1 MAFVLHASR
10 TTYTKIPVRILFTVP
25 RLFGGL
31 TVLTYK
37 RLAGNLGLTLL
48 ALFQIVLTVGL
59 LSSAGFFAQ
68 AVDRVI
74 LQQELDALSS
84 RTGRPPFTTRVYF
97 FPSSRKPMD
106 VPAAERA
113 GRSVAATLSS
123 EIGLP
128 IYEVGV
134 HLESGSMMMLTPE
147 GDERYGTEGK
157 FLTQVDLVYL
167 ADVAPEL
174 EITAG
179 AVWEDPTG
187 DGASTGILPVLMHDN
202 LAADMGVLPG
212 EKFRVAPTAALP
224 GTEVE
229 IVGLWRARDPD
240 DTFWFR
246 PPDISMKEALF
257 VRRADY
263 LQRVQPMVAGGS
275 RFASWR
281 ISLDDSTLNPAYA
294 AAYARGF
301 EKGMTIIGKYLP
313 GANLDVSPLD
323 PLKEFVQRQ
332 TTLTVLLLSMNVPA
346 IAFLLYFLVLISG
359 IIARSQ
365 QRETS
370 VLVSRGAGTMRVLW
384 LVLVEEWLLFLLGVP
399 LGLGLGMLIARGMG
413 YTDSFL
419 AFTARDPMPVSLQG
433 VDVWL
438 IVVALVLALI
448 ARLLPAVPA
457 ARASIVDYESAY
469 ARPDKGPLW
478 RRAYLDFLLI
488 VPTVYAYQ
496 QLGQQEAFALLA
508 QEDASELYSDPLLIL
523 APALVIL
530 TVSLL
535 IMRLFSPLMNLLDKL
550 AGLLPGTVFHLA
562 LRQLGRQGHSYLNP
576 LLLVIICLG
585 LGIYTHSLAAS
596 MDEWLV
602 DRIKYQAGGDF
613 RFQPITEGETGGDW
627 TPELSWFTERFD
639 AERAIRVGNYGMRIE
654 GISSTRRKTKRMMG
668 VDRAEFS
675 SVSWFRHDFADDS
688 LGGLMNRLAAA
699 PEAVL
704 VSRAF
709 LAEHLLRVG
718 DRLDLWVIL
727 EPGISIHTDFVI
739 SGVYDYF
746 PTVEQDE
753 IVIIANLD
761 YLHLIGG
768 AIYPYEIWLRAPGN
782 EQGEEVRR
790 KLRIGG
796 IETVRWHDVVG
807 SLIKEKAQLERVGVF
822 GALTVGFLAAAL
834 MAVLAF
840 LMHSYASLRERFYQ
854 FGVLRAI
861 GALRRQLIIQLAVE
875 YAVLVIYG
883 TATGAVIGVWV
894 SVLFTPFFRSAADSK
909 AILPP
914 MLPVIAEGEITQ
926 LTLIFIAVM
935 VFVIVAATAQATQRR
950 IFEVMR
956 VGQA

>member
-1 MAFVLHASR
+1 MR
-10 TTYTKIPVRILFTVP
+10 TLFTVP
-25 RLFGGL
+25 RLIGGL
-31 TVLTYK
+31 TYLTLK
-37 RLAGNLGLTLL
+37 RLAGNPGLTLL

-74 LQQELDALSS
+74 LQEELDALST
-84 RTGRPPFTTRVYF
+84 RTGRPPFSTRVYF

-113 GRSVAATLSS
+113 GRSVATTLSS

-128 IYEVGV
+128 IDEVGV
-134 HLESGSMMMLTPE
+134 HLESGSMMMLAPE
-147 GDERYGTEGK
+147 GDERYGEGSS
-157 FLTQVDLVYL
+157 FLTQVNLVYL

-179 AVWEDPTG
+179 AVWQDAA
-187 DGASTGILPVLMHDN
+187 GAGVSTNLLPVLMHDN
-202 LAADMGVLPG
+202 LAAEMGVLPG
-212 EKFRVAPTAALP
+212 ERFRVAPTSALP
-224 GTEVE
+224 GIEVE

-263 LQRVQPMVAGGS
+263 VQWVQPMVAGSS

-281 ISLDDSTLNPAYA
+281 ISLDDSTLNPAFA

-301 EKGMTIIGKYLP
+301 EKGMSIIGKYLP

-323 PLKEFVQRQ
+323 PLKDFVQRQ

-346 IAFLLYFLVLISG
+346 IGFLLYFLVLISG

-370 VLVSRGAGTMRVLW
+370 VLVSRGAGTVRVLW
-384 LVLVEEWLLFLLGVP
+384 LVLVEEWLLILLGVP
-399 LGLGLGMLIARGMG
+399 LGLGAGMLIARGMG

-419 AFTARDPMPVSLQG
+419 DFIARDPLPVSWQG

-438 IVVALVLALI
+438 IAAALALAFI
-448 ARLLPAVPA
+448 ARLLPAVAA
-457 ARASIVDYESAY
+457 ARTSIVEYETAY

-508 QEDASELYSDPLLIL
+508 QGNASELYSDPLLVL

-530 TVSLL
+530 TASLL
-535 IMRLFSPLMNLLDKL
+535 IMRFFSPLMNLLDKL
-550 AGLLPGTVFHLA
+550 ASLLPGTVFHLA

-596 MDEWLV
+596 VDEWLV

-613 RFQPITEGETGGDW
+613 RFQPITEGESGGGW
-627 TPELSWFTERFD
+627 TPELSWFAERFD
-639 AERAIRVGNYGMRIE
+639 AQRAIRVGSYGARIE
-654 GISSTRRKTKRMMG
+654 GLSSSTRRQKKRMMG
-668 VDRAEFS
+668 VDRAEFA
-675 SVSWFRHDFADDS
+675 SVSWFRPDFADDS

-709 LAEHLLRVG
+709 LSEHLLRIG
-718 DRLDLWVIL
+718 DRLDVWVIL
-727 EPGISIHTDFVI
+727 EPGISTRTDFLI

-753 IVIIANLD
+753 IVLIANLE

-768 AIYPYEIWLRAPGN
+768 AVYAYEVWLRAPEN
-782 EQGEEVRR
+782 DRGEEVRR
-790 KLRIGG
+790 ELRIGG
-796 IETVRWHDVVG
+796 IETLRWHDVVG
-807 SLIKEKAQLERVGVF
+807 TLIEEKARLERVGVF
-822 GALTVGFLAAAL
+822 GALTVGFLSAAL

-875 YAVLVIYG
+875 YAVLVLYG
-883 TATGAVIGVWV
+883 TAAGAVIGVWV

-926 LTLIFIAVM
+926 LMIIFIAVM
-935 VFVIVAATAQATQRR
+935 VLVIVAATAQATQRR

>member
-1 MAFVLHASR
+1 MR
-10 TTYTKIPVRILFTVP
+10 TLFTVP
-25 RLFGGL
+25 RLIGGL
-31 TVLTYK
+31 TYLTLK
-37 RLAGNLGLTLL
+37 RLAGNPGLTLL

-74 LQQELDALSS
+74 LQEELDALST
-84 RTGRPPFTTRVYF
+84 RTGRPPFSTRVYF

-113 GRSVAATLSS
+113 GRSVATTLSS

-128 IYEVGV
+128 IDEVGV
-134 HLESGSMMMLTPE
+134 HLESGSMMMLAPE
-147 GDERYGTEGK
+147 GDERYGEGSS
-157 FLTQVDLVYL
+157 FLTQVNLVYL

-179 AVWEDPTG
+179 AVWQDAA
-187 DGASTGILPVLMHDN
+187 GAGVSTNLLPVLMHDN
-202 LAADMGVLPG
+202 LAAEMGVLPG
-212 EKFRVAPTAALP
+212 ERFRVAPTSALP
-224 GTEVE
+224 GIEVE

-263 LQRVQPMVAGGS
+263 VQWVQPMVAGSS

-281 ISLDDSTLNPAYA
+281 ISLDDSTLNPAFA

-301 EKGMTIIGKYLP
+301 EKGMSIIGKYLP

-323 PLKEFVQRQ
+323 PLKDFVQRQ
-332 TTLTVLLLSMNVPA
+332 TTLTVLLLSMNLPA
-346 IAFLLYFLVLISG
+346 IGFLLYFLVLISG

-370 VLVSRGAGTMRVLW
+370 VLVSRGAGTVRVLW
-384 LVLVEEWLLFLLGVP
+384 LVLVEEWLLIMLGVP
-399 LGLGLGMLIARGMG
+399 LGLGAGMLIARGMG

-419 AFTARDPMPVSLQG
+419 DFIARDPLPVSWQG

-438 IVVALVLALI
+438 IAAALALAFI
-448 ARLLPAVPA
+448 ARLLPAVAA
-457 ARASIVDYESAY
+457 ARTSIVEYETAY

-508 QEDASELYSDPLLIL
+508 QGNASELYSDPLLVL

-530 TVSLL
+530 TASLL
-535 IMRLFSPLMNLLDKL
+535 IMRFFSPLMNLLDKL
-550 AGLLPGTVFHLA
+550 ASLLPGTVFHLA

-596 MDEWLV
+596 VDEWLV

-613 RFQPITEGETGGDW
+613 RFQPITEGESGGGW
-627 TPELSWFTERFD
+627 TPELSWFAKRFD
-639 AERAIRVGNYGMRIE
+639 AQRAIRVGYYGARIE
-654 GISSTRRKTKRMMG
+654 GLSSSTRRQAKRMMG
-668 VDRAEFS
+668 VDRAEFA
-675 SVSWFRHDFADDS
+675 SVSWFRPDFADDS

-709 LAEHLLRVG
+709 LSEHLLRIG
-718 DRLDLWVIL
+718 DRLDVWVIL
-727 EPGISIHTDFVI
+727 EPGISMRTDFLI

-753 IVIIANLD
+753 IVLIANLE

-768 AIYPYEIWLRAPGN
+768 AVYAYEVWLRAPEN
-782 EQGEEVRR
+782 DRGEEVRR
-790 KLRIGG
+790 ELRIGG
-796 IETVRWHDVVG
+796 IETLRWHDVVG
-807 SLIKEKAQLERVGVF
+807 TLIEEKARLERVGVF
-822 GALTVGFLAAAL
+822 GALTVGFLSAAL

-875 YAVLVIYG
+875 YAVLVLYG
-883 TATGAVIGVWV
+883 TAAGAVIGVWV

-926 LTLIFIAVM
+926 LTIIFIAVM
-935 VFVIVAATAQATQRR
+935 VLVIVAATAQATQRR
-950 IFEVMR
+950 IFEVLR
-956 VGQA
+956 VGQG

>member
-1 MAFVLHASR
+1 MKL
-10 TTYTKIPVRILFTVP
+10 I
-25 RLFGGL
+25 GGL

-37 RLAGNLGLTLL
+37 RLAGNPGLTLL

-74 LQQELDALSS
+74 LQEELDALST

-113 GRSVAATLSS
+113 GRSVATTLSS

-128 IYEVGV
+128 IDEVGV

-147 GDERYGTEGK
+147 GDERYGNDSS

-174 EITAG
+174 EMTAG
-179 AVWEDPTG
+179 VVWADATG
-187 DGASTGILPVLMHDN
+187 AGASTGLLPVLMHDN
-202 LAADMGVLPG
+202 LAAEMGVLPG
-212 EKFRVAPTAALP
+212 ETFRVAPTAAQP
-224 GTEVE
+224 GIEVE
-229 IVGLWRARDPD
+229 IIGLWRARDPE

-246 PPDISMKEALF
+246 PPDVSMKGALF

-263 LQRVQPMVAGGS
+263 VQRVQPMVAGGS

-281 ISLDDSTLNPAYA
+281 ISLDDSTLNPAFA

-301 EKGMTIIGKYLP
+301 ERGMTIIGKYLP
-313 GANLDVSPLD
+313 GASLDVSPLD
-323 PLKEFVQRQ
+323 PLKDFVQRQ
-332 TTLTVLLLSMNVPA
+332 TTLTVQLLSMNVPA
-346 IAFLLYFLVLISG
+346 IGFLLYFLVLISG

-370 VLVSRGAGTMRVLW
+370 VLVSRGAGTVRVLW

-399 LGLGLGMLIARGMG
+399 LGLGAGMLIARGMG

-419 AFTARDPMPVSLQG
+419 HFTLRDPMPVSLQG

-438 IVVALVLALI
+438 IVAALALAFI
-448 ARLLPAVPA
+448 ARMLPAMQA
-457 ARASIVDYESAY
+457 ARASIVEYETTY
-469 ARPDKGPLW
+469 ARPDKGPFW

-488 VPTVYAYQ
+488 IPTVYAYQ
-496 QLGQQEAFALLA
+496 QLGQQEAFALMA
-508 QEDASELYSDPLLIL
+508 QENASELYSDPLLIL

-530 TVSLL
+530 TASLL
-535 IMRLFSPLMNLLDKL
+535 IMRLFSPMMNLLDKL

-613 RFQPITEGETGGDW
+613 RFLPITEGETGGDW
-627 TPELSWFTERFD
+627 TPELSWFAGRFD
-639 AERAIRVGNYGMRIE
+639 AQRAIRVGNYGARIE
-654 GISSTRRKTKRMMG
+654 GLTSSTRRQKKRMMG

-675 SVSWFRHDFADDS
+675 SVSWFRSDFADDS

-704 VSRAF
+704 VSREF
-709 LAEHLLRVG
+709 LTEHLLHIG
-718 DRLDLWVIL
+718 DRLDIWVVL
-727 EPGISIHTDFVI
+727 EPGITMRTDFLI

-753 IVIIANLD
+753 IVMIANLD

-768 AIYPYEIWLRAPGN
+768 AIYPYEVWLRSPDN
-782 EQGEEVRR
+782 DRGEEVRR

-796 IETVRWHDVVG
+796 IETLRWHDVVG
-807 SLIKEKAQLERVGVF
+807 TLAEEKARLERVGVF
-822 GALTVGFLAAAL
+822 GALTVGFLSAAL

-875 YAVLVIYG
+875 YAVLVTYG
-883 TATGAVIGVWV
+883 TAAGAVIGVWV

-926 LTLIFIAVM
+926 LTIIFIAVM
-935 VFVIVAATAQATQRR
+935 VLVVVAATAQATQRR

-956 VGQA
+956 VG

>member
-1 MAFVLHASR
+1 MR
-10 TTYTKIPVRILFTVP
+10 TLFTVP
-25 RLFGGL
+25 RLIGGL
-31 TVLTYK
+31 TYLTLK
-37 RLAGNLGLTLL
+37 RLAGNPGLTLL

-74 LQQELDALSS
+74 LQEELDALST
-84 RTGRPPFTTRVYF
+84 RTGRPPFSTRVYF

-113 GRSVAATLSS
+113 GRSVATTLSS

-128 IYEVGV
+128 IDEVGV
-134 HLESGSMMMLTPE
+134 HLESGSMMMLAPE
-147 GDERYGTEGK
+147 GDERYGEGSS
-157 FLTQVDLVYL
+157 FLTQVNLVYL

-179 AVWEDPTG
+179 AVWQDAA
-187 DGASTGILPVLMHDN
+187 GAGVSTNLLPVLMHDN
-202 LAADMGVLPG
+202 LAAEMGVLPG
-212 EKFRVAPTAALP
+212 ERFRVAPTSALP
-224 GTEVE
+224 GIEVE

-263 LQRVQPMVAGGS
+263 VQWVQPMVAGSS

-281 ISLDDSTLNPAYA
+281 ISLDDSTLNPAFA
-294 AAYARGF
+294 AAYAGGF
-301 EKGMTIIGKYLP
+301 EKGMSIIGKYLP

-323 PLKEFVQRQ
+323 PLKDFVQRQ
-332 TTLTVLLLSMNVPA
+332 TTLTVLLLSMNLPA
-346 IAFLLYFLVLISG
+346 IGFLLYFLVLISG

-370 VLVSRGAGTMRVLW
+370 VLVSRGAGTVRVLW
-384 LVLVEEWLLFLLGVP
+384 LVLVEEWLLIMLGVP
-399 LGLGLGMLIARGMG
+399 LGLGAGMLIARGMG

-419 AFTARDPMPVSLQG
+419 DFIARDPLPVSWQG

-438 IVVALVLALI
+438 IAAALALAFI
-448 ARLLPAVPA
+448 ARLLPAVAA
-457 ARASIVDYESAY
+457 ARTSIVEYETAY

-508 QEDASELYSDPLLIL
+508 QGNASELYSDPLLVL

-530 TVSLL
+530 TASLL
-535 IMRLFSPLMNLLDKL
+535 IMRFFSPLMNLLDKL
-550 AGLLPGTVFHLA
+550 ASLLPGTVFHLA

-596 MDEWLV
+596 VDEWLV

-613 RFQPITEGETGGDW
+613 RFQPITEGESGGGW
-627 TPELSWFTERFD
+627 TPELSWFAERFD
-639 AERAIRVGNYGMRIE
+639 AQRAIRVGSYGARIE
-654 GISSTRRKTKRMMG
+654 GLSSSTRRQKKRMMG
-668 VDRAEFS
+668 VDRAEFA
-675 SVSWFRHDFADDS
+675 SVSWFRPDFADDS

-709 LAEHLLRVG
+709 LSEHLLRIG
-718 DRLDLWVIL
+718 DRLDVWVIL
-727 EPGISIHTDFVI
+727 EPGISTRTDFLI

-753 IVIIANLD
+753 IVLIANLE

-768 AIYPYEIWLRAPGN
+768 AVYAYEVWLRAPEN
-782 EQGEEVRR
+782 DRGEEVRR
-790 KLRIGG
+790 ELRIGG
-796 IETVRWHDVVG
+796 IETLRWHDVVG
-807 SLIKEKAQLERVGVF
+807 TLIEEKARLERVGVF
-822 GALTVGFLAAAL
+822 GALTVGFLSAAL

-875 YAVLVIYG
+875 YAVLVLYG
-883 TATGAVIGVWV
+883 TAAGAVIGVWV

-926 LTLIFIAVM
+926 LTIIFIAVM
-935 VFVIVAATAQATQRR
+935 VLVIVAATAQATQRR

-956 VGQA
+956 VGQG

>member
-1 MAFVLHASR
+1 M
-10 TTYTKIPVRILFTVP
+10 RILFTVP

-31 TVLTYK
+31 TRLTYK
-37 RLAGNLGLTLL
+37 RLAGNFGLTLL

-74 LQQELDALSS
+74 LNEELDALSS
-84 RTGRPPFTTRVYF
+84 RTGRPPFSTRVYF

-128 IYEVGV
+128 IDEVGV
-134 HLESGSMMMLTPE
+134 HLESGSMMLLSPE
-147 GDERYGTEGK
+147 GDERYGDESK

-167 ADVAPEL
+167 AGVAPEL
-174 EITAG
+174 EITVG
-179 AVWEDPTG
+179 SVWEDPTG
-187 DGASTGILPVLMHDN
+187 DGASVGTLPVLMHDS
-202 LAADMGVLPG
+202 LAADMGVHPG

-224 GTEVE
+224 GSEVE
-229 IVGLWRARDPD
+229 IVGLWKARDPN

-281 ISLDDSTLNPAYA
+281 ISLDDSTLNPAFA

-301 EKGMTIIGKYLP
+301 ERGMTIIGKYLP
-313 GANLDVSPLD
+313 GAELDVSPLD

-346 IAFLLYFLVLISG
+346 IGFLLYFLVLISG

-384 LVLVEEWLLFLLGVP
+384 LVLVEELLLFLLGVP

-419 AFTARDPMPVSLQG
+419 DFTVREPMPVSLQG
-433 VDVWL
+433 VDVYL
-438 IVVALVLALI
+438 IVAALGLAFI
-448 ARLLPAVPA
+448 ARLLPAITA
-457 ARASIVDYESAY
+457 ARASIVEYETAY

-496 QLGQQEAFALLA
+496 QLGQQEAFALLV
-508 QEDASELYSDPLLIL
+508 QEDASELYSDPLLVL

-530 TVSLL
+530 TASLL
-535 IMRLFSPLMNLLDKL
+535 IMRFFSPMMNLLDKL
-550 AGLLPGTVFHLA
+550 ASLLPGTAFHLA

-613 RFQPITEGETGGDW
+613 RFLPVTINADETVGDW

-639 AERAIRVGNYGMRIE
+639 ADRAIRVGNYGMRIE
-654 GISSTRRKTKRMMG
+654 GLSSARRKTKRMMG
-668 VDRAEFS
+668 VDRAEFA
-675 SVSWFRHDFADDS
+675 SVSWFRSDFADDS

-704 VSRAF
+704 VSREF

-727 EPGISIHTDFVI
+727 EPGISMRTDFFI

-768 AIYPYEIWLRAPGN
+768 AIYPYEVWLRSPDN
-782 EQGEEVRR
+782 HQGEEVRR
-790 KLRIGG
+790 RLRIGG
-796 IETVRWHDVVG
+796 IETLRWHDVVG
-807 SLIKEKAQLERVGVF
+807 SLTKEKAQLERVGVF

-834 MAVLAF
+834 MAVMAF

-875 YAVLVIYG
+875 YAVLVAYG
-883 TATGAVIGVWV
+883 TAAGAMIGVWV

-914 MLPVIAEGEITQ
+914 MLPVIAEAEITQ

>member
-1 MAFVLHASR
+1 MR
-10 TTYTKIPVRILFTVP
+10 TLFSLP
-25 RLFGGL
+25 RLIGGL
-31 TVLTYK
+31 TVLTGK
-37 RLAGNLGLTLL
+37 RLAGSPGLTLL

-74 LQQELDALSS
+74 LQEELDALSD

-113 GRSVAATLSS
+113 GRSVAATLSA

-128 IYEVGV
+128 IDEVGV

-147 GDERYGTEGK
+147 GDVRYGGDSN

-174 EITAG
+174 DITAG
-179 AVWEDPTG
+179 VVWDDAANAET
-187 DGASTGILPVLMHDN
+187 LPVLMHDS
-202 LAADMGVLPG
+202 LAAQMGVLPG
-212 EKFRVAPTAALP
+212 EKFRVAPTAAQP
-224 GTEVE
+224 GLEVE

-246 PPDISMKEALF
+246 PPDISMKGALF

-323 PLKEFVQRQ
+323 PLKDFVQRQ

-346 IAFLLYFLVLISG
+346 IGFLLYFLVLISG

-370 VLVSRGAGTMRVLW
+370 VLVSRGAGTVRVLW
-384 LVLVEEWLLFLLGVP
+384 LVLVEEWLLFVLGVP
-399 LGLGLGMLIARGMG
+399 LGLGAGMLIARGMG

-419 AFTARDPMPVSLQG
+419 DFTLRDALPVSLQG
-433 VDVWL
+433 VDIWL
-438 IVVALVLALI
+438 IVAALGLAFI
-448 ARLLPAVPA
+448 ARLLPAVQA
-457 ARASIVDYESAY
+457 ARASIVEYETTY

-496 QLGQQEAFALLA
+496 QLGQQEAFALMA
-508 QEDASELYSDPLLIL
+508 QADASELYSDPLLIL

-530 TVSLL
+530 TASLL

-550 AGLLPGTVFHLA
+550 ASLLPGTVFHLA

-596 MDEWLV
+596 VDEWLV

-613 RFQPITEGETGGDW
+613 RFLPIKEGVSGGGW
-627 TPELSWFTERFD
+627 TPELSWFAGRFD
-639 AERAIRVGNYGMRIE
+639 AQSAVRVGNYGLRIE
-654 GISSTRRKTKRMMG
+654 GLTTRRGQRRRMIG
-668 VDRAEFS
+668 VDRAEFA
-675 SVSWFRHDFADDS
+675 SVAWFRSDFADDS

-704 VSRAF
+704 VPRAF
-709 LAEHLLRVG
+709 LNEHLLRIG

-727 EPGISIHTDFVI
+727 EPGISVRTDFLI

-746 PTVEQDE
+746 PTAEEDE
-753 IVIIANLD
+753 IALISNLD

-768 AIYPYEIWLRAPGN
+768 SIYAYEIWLRSPDNDRG
-782 EQGEEVRR
+782 QEVRR

-796 IETVRWHDVVG
+796 IETLRWHDVVG
-807 SLIKEKAQLERVGVF
+807 TLVEEKSRLERVGVF
-822 GALTVGFLAAAL
+822 GALTVGFLSAAL

-840 LMHSYASLRERFYQ
+840 LVHSYASLRERFYQ

-861 GALRRQLIIQLAVE
+861 GALRLQLIIQLAIE
-875 YAVLVIYG
+875 YGVLVIYG
-883 TATGAVIGVWV
+883 TAAGALIGVRV
-894 SVLFTPFFRSAADSK
+894 SILFTPFFRSAADSK

-914 MLPVIAEGEITQ
+914 MLPVIAEGEIAQ

-935 VFVIVAATAQATQRR
+935 VLVIVAATAQATQRR

>member
-1 MAFVLHASR
+1 MR
-10 TTYTKIPVRILFTVP
+10 TLFTVP
-25 RLFGGL
+25 RLIGGL
-31 TVLTYK
+31 TYLTLK
-37 RLAGNLGLTLL
+37 RLAGNPGLTLL

-74 LQQELDALSS
+74 LQEELDALST
-84 RTGRPPFTTRVYF
+84 RTGRPPFSTRVYF

-113 GRSVAATLSS
+113 GRSVATTLSS

-128 IYEVGV
+128 IDEVGV
-134 HLESGSMMMLTPE
+134 HLESGSMMMLAPE
-147 GDERYGTEGK
+147 GDERYGEGSS
-157 FLTQVDLVYL
+157 FLIQVNLVYL

-179 AVWEDPTG
+179 AVWQDAA
-187 DGASTGILPVLMHDN
+187 GAGVSTNLLPVLMHDN
-202 LAADMGVLPG
+202 LAAEMGVLPG
-212 EKFRVAPTAALP
+212 ERFRVAPTSALP
-224 GTEVE
+224 GIEVE

-263 LQRVQPMVAGGS
+263 VQWVQPMVAGSS

-281 ISLDDSTLNPAYA
+281 ISLDDSTLNPAFA

-301 EKGMTIIGKYLP
+301 EKGMSIIGKYLP

-323 PLKEFVQRQ
+323 PLKDFVQRQ
-332 TTLTVLLLSMNVPA
+332 TTLTVLLLSMNLPA
-346 IAFLLYFLVLISG
+346 IGFLLYFLVLISG

-370 VLVSRGAGTMRVLW
+370 VLVSRGAGTVRVLW
-384 LVLVEEWLLFLLGVP
+384 LVLVEEWLLIMLGVP
-399 LGLGLGMLIARGMG
+399 LGLGAGMLIARGMG

-419 AFTARDPMPVSLQG
+419 DFIARDPLPVSWQG

-438 IVVALVLALI
+438 IAAALALAFI
-448 ARLLPAVPA
+448 ARLLPAVAA
-457 ARASIVDYESAY
+457 ARTSIVEYETAY

-478 RRAYLDFLLI
+478 RRAYLDFLLL

-508 QEDASELYSDPLLIL
+508 QGNASELYSDPLLVL

-530 TVSLL
+530 TASLL
-535 IMRLFSPLMNLLDKL
+535 IMRFFSPLMNLLDKL
-550 AGLLPGTVFHLA
+550 ASLLPGTVFHLA

-596 MDEWLV
+596 VDEWLV

-613 RFQPITEGETGGDW
+613 RFQPITEGESGGGW
-627 TPELSWFTERFD
+627 TPELSWFAKRFD
-639 AERAIRVGNYGMRIE
+639 AQRAIRVGYYGARIE
-654 GISSTRRKTKRMMG
+654 GLSSSTRRQAKRMMG
-668 VDRAEFS
+668 VDRAEFA
-675 SVSWFRHDFADDS
+675 SVSWFRPDFADDS

-709 LAEHLLRVG
+709 LSEHLLRIG
-718 DRLDLWVIL
+718 DRLDVWVIL
-727 EPGISIHTDFVI
+727 EPGISTRTDFLI

-753 IVIIANLD
+753 IVLIANLE

-768 AIYPYEIWLRAPGN
+768 AVYAYEVWLRAPEN
-782 EQGEEVRR
+782 DRGEEVRR
-790 KLRIGG
+790 ELRIGG
-796 IETVRWHDVVG
+796 IETLRWHDVVG
-807 SLIKEKAQLERVGVF
+807 TLIEEKARLERVGVF
-822 GALTVGFLAAAL
+822 GALTVGFLSAAL

-875 YAVLVIYG
+875 YAVLVLYG
-883 TATGAVIGVWV
+883 TAAGAVIGVWV

-926 LTLIFIAVM
+926 LTIIFIAVM
-935 VFVIVAATAQATQRR
+935 VLVIVAATAQATQRR
-950 IFEVMR
+950 IFEVLR
-956 VGQA
+956 VGQG

>member
-1 MAFVLHASR
+1 MR
-10 TTYTKIPVRILFTVP
+10 TLFTVP
-25 RLFGGL
+25 RLIGGL
-31 TVLTYK
+31 TYLTLK
-37 RLAGNLGLTLL
+37 RLAGNPGLTLL

-74 LQQELDALSS
+74 LQEELDALST
-84 RTGRPPFTTRVYF
+84 RTGRPPFSTRVYF

-113 GRSVAATLSS
+113 GRSVATTLSS

-128 IYEVGV
+128 IDEVGV
-134 HLESGSMMMLTPE
+134 HLESGSMMMLAPE
-147 GDERYGTEGK
+147 GDERYGEGSS
-157 FLTQVDLVYL
+157 FLTQVNLVYL

-179 AVWEDPTG
+179 AVWQDAA
-187 DGASTGILPVLMHDN
+187 GAGVSTNLLPVLMHDN
-202 LAADMGVLPG
+202 LAAEMGVLPG
-212 EKFRVAPTAALP
+212 ERFRVAPTSALP
-224 GTEVE
+224 GIEVE

-263 LQRVQPMVAGGS
+263 VQWVQPMVAGSS

-281 ISLDDSTLNPAYA
+281 ISLDDSTLNPAFA

-301 EKGMTIIGKYLP
+301 EKGMSIIGKYLP

-323 PLKEFVQRQ
+323 PLKDFVQRQ
-332 TTLTVLLLSMNVPA
+332 TTLTVLLLSMNLPA
-346 IAFLLYFLVLISG
+346 IGFLLYFLVLISG

-370 VLVSRGAGTMRVLW
+370 VLVSRGAGTVRVLW
-384 LVLVEEWLLFLLGVP
+384 LVLVEEWLLIMLGVP
-399 LGLGLGMLIARGMG
+399 LGLGAGMLIARGMG

-419 AFTARDPMPVSLQG
+419 DFIARDPLPVSWQG

-438 IVVALVLALI
+438 IAAALALAFI
-448 ARLLPAVPA
+448 ARLLPAVAA
-457 ARASIVDYESAY
+457 ARTSIVEYETAY

-508 QEDASELYSDPLLIL
+508 QGNASELYSDPLLVL

-530 TVSLL
+530 TASLL
-535 IMRLFSPLMNLLDKL
+535 IMRFFSPLMNLLDKL
-550 AGLLPGTVFHLA
+550 ASLLPGTVFHLA

-596 MDEWLV
+596 VDEWLV

-613 RFQPITEGETGGDW
+613 RFQPITEGESGGGW
-627 TPELSWFTERFD
+627 TPELSWFAERFD
-639 AERAIRVGNYGMRIE
+639 AQRAIRVGSYGARIE
-654 GISSTRRKTKRMMG
+654 GLSSSTRRQKKRMMG
-668 VDRAEFS
+668 VDRAEFA
-675 SVSWFRHDFADDS
+675 SVSWFRPDFADDS

-709 LAEHLLRVG
+709 LSEHLLRIG
-718 DRLDLWVIL
+718 DRLDVWVIL
-727 EPGISIHTDFVI
+727 EPGISTRTDFLI

-753 IVIIANLD
+753 IVLIANLE

-768 AIYPYEIWLRAPGN
+768 AVYAYEVWLRAPEN
-782 EQGEEVRR
+782 DRGEEVRR

-796 IETVRWHDVVG
+796 IETLRWHDVVG
-807 SLIKEKAQLERVGVF
+807 TLIEEKARLERVGVF
-822 GALTVGFLAAAL
+822 GALTVGFLSAAL

-875 YAVLVIYG
+875 YAVLVLYG
-883 TATGAVIGVWV
+883 TAAGAVIGVWV

-914 MLPVIAEGEITQ
+914 MLPVIAEGEITR
-926 LTLIFIAVM
+926 LTIIFIAVM
-935 VFVIVAATAQATQRR
+935 VLVIVAATAQATQRR

>member
-1 MAFVLHASR
+1 MR
-10 TTYTKIPVRILFTVP
+10 TLFTVP
-25 RLFGGL
+25 RLIGGL
-31 TVLTYK
+31 TYLTLK
-37 RLAGNLGLTLL
+37 RLAGNPGLTLL

-74 LQQELDALSS
+74 LQEELDALST
-84 RTGRPPFTTRVYF
+84 RTGRPPFSTRVYF

-113 GRSVAATLSS
+113 GRSVATTLSS

-128 IYEVGV
+128 IDEVGV
-134 HLESGSMMMLTPE
+134 HLESGSMMMLAPE
-147 GDERYGTEGK
+147 GDERYGEGSS
-157 FLTQVDLVYL
+157 FLTQVNLVYL

-179 AVWEDPTG
+179 AVWQDAA
-187 DGASTGILPVLMHDN
+187 GAGVSTNLLPVLMHDN
-202 LAADMGVLPG
+202 LAAEMGVLPG
-212 EKFRVAPTAALP
+212 ERFRVAPTSALP
-224 GTEVE
+224 GIEVE

-263 LQRVQPMVAGGS
+263 VQWVQPMVAGSS

-281 ISLDDSTLNPAYA
+281 ISLDDSTLNPAFA

-301 EKGMTIIGKYLP
+301 EKGMSIIGKYLP

-323 PLKEFVQRQ
+323 PLKDFVQRQ
-332 TTLTVLLLSMNVPA
+332 TTLTVLLLSMNLPA
-346 IAFLLYFLVLISG
+346 IGFLLYFLVLISG

-370 VLVSRGAGTMRVLW
+370 VLVSRGAGTVRVLW
-384 LVLVEEWLLFLLGVP
+384 LVLVEEWLLILLGVP
-399 LGLGLGMLIARGMG
+399 LGLGAGMLIARGMG

-419 AFTARDPMPVSLQG
+419 DFIARDPLPVSWQG

-438 IVVALVLALI
+438 IAAALALAFI
-448 ARLLPAVPA
+448 ARLLPAVAA
-457 ARASIVDYESAY
+457 ARTSIVEYETAY

-508 QEDASELYSDPLLIL
+508 QGNASELYSDPLLVL

-530 TVSLL
+530 TASLL
-535 IMRLFSPLMNLLDKL
+535 IMRFFSPLMNLLDKL
-550 AGLLPGTVFHLA
+550 ASLLPGTVFHLA

-596 MDEWLV
+596 VDEWLV

-613 RFQPITEGETGGDW
+613 RFQPITEGESGGGW
-627 TPELSWFTERFD
+627 TPELSWFAERFD
-639 AERAIRVGNYGMRIE
+639 AQRAIRVGSYGARIE
-654 GISSTRRKTKRMMG
+654 GLSSSTRRQKKRMMG
-668 VDRAEFS
+668 VDRAEFA
-675 SVSWFRHDFADDS
+675 SVSWFRPDFADDS

-709 LAEHLLRVG
+709 LSEHLLRIG
-718 DRLDLWVIL
+718 DRLDVWVIL
-727 EPGISIHTDFVI
+727 EPGISTRTDFLI

-753 IVIIANLD
+753 IVLIANLE

-768 AIYPYEIWLRAPGN
+768 AVYAYEVWLRAPEN
-782 EQGEEVRR
+782 DRGEEVRR

-796 IETVRWHDVVG
+796 IETLRWHDVVG
-807 SLIKEKAQLERVGVF
+807 TLIEEKARLERVGVF
-822 GALTVGFLAAAL
+822 GALTVGFLSAAL

-875 YAVLVIYG
+875 YAVLVLYG
-883 TATGAVIGVWV
+883 TAAGAVIGVWV

-914 MLPVIAEGEITQ
+914 MLPVIAEGEITR
-926 LTLIFIAVM
+926 LTIIFIAVM
-935 VFVIVAATAQATQRR
+935 VLVIVAATAQATQRR

>member
-1 MAFVLHASR
+1 MR
-10 TTYTKIPVRILFTVP
+10 TLFTVP
-25 RLFGGL
+25 RLIGGL
-31 TVLTYK
+31 TYLTLK
-37 RLAGNLGLTLL
+37 RLAGNPGLTLL

-74 LQQELDALSS
+74 LQEELDALST
-84 RTGRPPFTTRVYF
+84 RTGRPPFSTRVYF

-113 GRSVAATLSS
+113 GRSVATTLSS

-128 IYEVGV
+128 IDEVGV
-134 HLESGSMMMLTPE
+134 HLESGSMMMLAPE
-147 GDERYGTEGK
+147 GDERYGEGSS
-157 FLTQVDLVYL
+157 FLTQVNLVYL

-179 AVWEDPTG
+179 AVWQDAA
-187 DGASTGILPVLMHDN
+187 GAGVSTNLLPVLMHDN
-202 LAADMGVLPG
+202 LAAEMGVLPG
-212 EKFRVAPTAALP
+212 ERFRVAPTSALP
-224 GTEVE
+224 GIEVE

-263 LQRVQPMVAGGS
+263 VQWVQPMVAGSS

-281 ISLDDSTLNPAYA
+281 ISLDDSTLNPAFA

-301 EKGMTIIGKYLP
+301 EKGMSIIGKYLP

-323 PLKEFVQRQ
+323 PLKDFVQRQ

-346 IAFLLYFLVLISG
+346 IGFLLYFLVLISG

-370 VLVSRGAGTMRVLW
+370 VLVSRGAGTVRVLW
-384 LVLVEEWLLFLLGVP
+384 LVLVEEWLLIMLGVP
-399 LGLGLGMLIARGMG
+399 LGLGAGMLIARGMG

-419 AFTARDPMPVSLQG
+419 DFIARDPLPVSWQG

-438 IVVALVLALI
+438 IAAALALAFI
-448 ARLLPAVPA
+448 ARLLPAVAA
-457 ARASIVDYESAY
+457 ARTSIVEYETAY

-508 QEDASELYSDPLLIL
+508 QGNASELYSDPLLVL

-530 TVSLL
+530 TASLL
-535 IMRLFSPLMNLLDKL
+535 IMRFFSPLMNLLDKL
-550 AGLLPGTVFHLA
+550 ASLLPGTVFHLA

-596 MDEWLV
+596 VDEWLV

-613 RFQPITEGETGGDW
+613 RFQPITEGESGGGW
-627 TPELSWFTERFD
+627 TPELSWFAKRFD
-639 AERAIRVGNYGMRIE
+639 AQRAIRVGNYGARIE
-654 GISSTRRKTKRMMG
+654 GLSSSTRRQAKRMMG
-668 VDRAEFS
+668 VDRAEFA
-675 SVSWFRHDFADDS
+675 SVSWFRPDFADDS

-709 LAEHLLRVG
+709 LSEHLLRIG
-718 DRLDLWVIL
+718 DRLDVWVIL
-727 EPGISIHTDFVI
+727 EPGISTRTDFLI

-753 IVIIANLD
+753 IVLIANLE

-768 AIYPYEIWLRAPGN
+768 AVYAYEVWLRAPEN
-782 EQGEEVRR
+782 DRGEEVRR
-790 KLRIGG
+790 ELRIGESKRCAG
-796 IETVRWHDVVG
+796 TMWSVRLSKKRRAWSG
-807 SLIKEKAQLERVGVF
+807 S
-822 GALTVGFLAAAL
+822 GF
-834 MAVLAF
+834 
-840 LMHSYASLRERFYQ
+840 
-854 FGVLRAI
+854 
-861 GALRRQLIIQLAVE
+861 
-875 YAVLVIYG
+875 
-883 TATGAVIGVWV
+883 
-894 SVLFTPFFRSAADSK
+894 SA
-909 AILPP
+909 
-914 MLPVIAEGEITQ
+914 
-926 LTLIFIAVM
+926 
-935 VFVIVAATAQATQRR
+935 R
-950 IFEVMR
+950 
-956 VGQA
+956 